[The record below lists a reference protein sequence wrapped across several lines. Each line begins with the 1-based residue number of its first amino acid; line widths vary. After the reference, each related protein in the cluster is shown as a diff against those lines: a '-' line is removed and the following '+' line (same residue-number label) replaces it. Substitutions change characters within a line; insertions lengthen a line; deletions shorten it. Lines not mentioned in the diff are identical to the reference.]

1 MASGGHPEGA
11 ALVTRHDQLAG
22 SLARLQRLAASR
34 HSALMESVCRHE
46 YLAES
51 AELEEWVAE
60 QQAAASSEDYGQ
72 YYEHLLI
79 LRSKFEELR
88 HRVESGAERF
98 NQCEELAKKLVASD
112 SPYIADIEKRQ
123 EVLGSV
129 TSSRGRHPSAARCR
143 PQLPQAQQQLRAE
156 KEARDDCF
164 QDVLAR
170 GQRLLD
176 EERPSSAE
184 IEEHCRAVGGVGAA
198 DRLALLPERR

>member
-1 MASGGHPEGA
+1 MGHVAQSMASGGHPEGA

-34 HSALMESVCRHE
+34 QAALMESVCRHE

-72 YYEHLLI
+72 DYEHLL
-79 LRSKFEELR
+79 
-88 HRVESGAERF
+88 
-98 NQCEELAKKLVASD
+98 
-112 SPYIADIEKRQ
+112 
-123 EVLGSV
+123 
-129 TSSRGRHPSAARCR
+129 
-143 PQLPQAQQQLRAE
+143 LPQAQQQLRAE

-184 IEEHCRAVGGVGAA
+184 IEERCRAAGGVGAA
-198 DRLALLPERR
+198 DRLALLPERRQK

>member
-34 HSALMESVCRHE
+34 QAALMESVCRHE
-46 YLAES
+46 YESAES

-60 QQAAASSEDYGQ
+60 QQAAGSCEDYGQ
-72 YYEHLLI
+72 DYEHLL
-79 LRSKFEELR
+79 
-88 HRVESGAERF
+88 
-98 NQCEELAKKLVASD
+98 
-112 SPYIADIEKRQ
+112 
-123 EVLGSV
+123 
-129 TSSRGRHPSAARCR
+129 
-143 PQLPQAQQQLRAE
+143 LPQTQQQLRAE
-156 KEARDDCF
+156 IEARDDCF

-184 IEEHCRAVGGVGAA
+184 IEERCRAAGGVGAA
-198 DRLALLPERR
+198 DRLALLPERRQK